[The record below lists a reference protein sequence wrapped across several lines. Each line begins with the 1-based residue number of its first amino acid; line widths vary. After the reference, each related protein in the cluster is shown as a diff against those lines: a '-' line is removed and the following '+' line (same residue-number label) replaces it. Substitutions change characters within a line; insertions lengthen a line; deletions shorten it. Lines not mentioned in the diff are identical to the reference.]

1 MINYFN
7 QFESFKEPG
16 AFNLLDSKHKVEF
29 YIGIDT
35 SGRKTLV
42 IRSKS
47 KPGIVKSTSAIEVSV
62 GQVKN
67 NIWSLGFHL
76 IHNSMSGLFYR
87 FCDDLVESSR
97 DIPESF
103 TDMSFIVNRYDSW
116 KKMFYNLKK
125 EVLSENEIIGLI
137 GELLFL
143 HNDLAQDYGMET
155 ALKSWSGSDKTHKDF
170 SIDEV
175 WFEVKSTKSNSLTI
189 KINSVEQL
197 DSDIDGFLIIYEFEK
212 MSEEFEGYSLNNII
226 RDILNQI
233 GESLEDLFLEK
244 LRNVGYNYD
253 DTYDRSMFRIM
264 SSSKLLVNDDFPRI
278 QKSELSNSIVKVEY
292 DLLKQ
297 NLKKFEVK

>member
-1 MINYFN
+1 MIDYFQ
-7 QFESFKEPG
+7 QFESFNEPG

-29 YIGIDT
+29 YIGIDM

-42 IRSKS
+42 IRSKA
-47 KPGIVKSTSAIEVSV
+47 KPDIVKSTSAIEVSV

-76 IHNSMSGLFYR
+76 ILNSMSGLFYR

-97 DIPESF
+97 DIPENLN
-103 TDMSFIVNRYDSW
+103 DMNFIVNRYDSW

-125 EVLSENEIIGLI
+125 DVLSENEIMGLI

-143 HNDLAQDYGMET
+143 HKDLAINYGMET
-155 ALKSWSGSDKTHKDF
+155 ALKAWSGSDKTHKDF
-170 SIDEV
+170 SINDV

-189 KINSVEQL
+189 RINSLEQL

-212 MSEEFEGYSLNNII
+212 MSEEFEGYSLNNVI
-226 RDILNQI
+226 RDILI
-233 GESLEDLFLEK
+233 LIDESLQDLFLEK
-244 LRNVGYNYD
+244 LRNFGYNYD
-253 DTYDRSMFRIM
+253 DTYDKFMFRLT
-264 SSSKLLVNDDFPRI
+264 SSSKMIVNSDFPRI
-278 QKSELSNSIVKVEY
+278 QKSDLSNSIVKVEY

-297 NLKKFEVK
+297 NLKKFKVI

>member
-1 MINYFN
+1 MIDYFK

-103 TDMSFIVNRYDSW
+103 TDMNYIVNRYDSW

-125 EVLSENEIIGLI
+125 EVLSENEIMGLM

-155 ALKSWSGSDKTHKDF
+155 ALKAWSGSDKTHKDF
-170 SIDEV
+170 SIDDV
-175 WFEVKSTKSNSLTI
+175 WFEIKSTKSNSLTI

-197 DSDIDGFLIIYEFEK
+197 DSDIDGFLVIYEFEK

-233 GESLEDLFLEK
+233 DESLEDLFLEK

-253 DTYDRSMFRIM
+253 DTYDKFMFRIM
-264 SSSKLLVNDDFPRI
+264 SSSKLLVNSDFPRI
-278 QKSELSNSIVKVEY
+278 QKSDLSNSIVKVEY